1 MSRRASGLR
10 AWFLQRATA
19 LYLMLFIPYTL
30 LHLIFHAPADHAAW
44 RGWVAQ
50 PLVALGLLLFFV
62 SLLLHA
68 WVGIRDV
75 VIDYVHPT
83 AIRVTLLTLIGF
95 TLLGCGLWLLQI
107 ILLAQIAGQS

>member
-19 LYLMLFIPYTL
+19 IYLILFVLYTL
-30 LHLIFHAPADHAAW
+30 QHLIFCAPADYAAW
-44 RGWVAQ
+44 REWVAQ
-50 PLVALGLLLFFV
+50 PLVSLTILLFFA

-75 VIDYVHPT
+75 IIDYVHPT
-83 AIRVTLLTLIGF
+83 AIRVSVLTLIGF
-95 TLLGCGLWLLQI
+95 VLTGCAIWALQI
-107 ILLAQIAGQS
+107 IILAQIA

>member
-19 LYLMLFIPYTL
+19 IYLILFTLYLMQ
-30 LHLIFHAPADHAAW
+30 HLIFSAPADHAAW
-44 RGWVAQ
+44 QAWVAH
-50 PLVALGLLLFFV
+50 PLVSLAALLFFA

-83 AIRVTLLTLIGF
+83 GIRVTVLTVIGF
-95 TLLGCGLWLLQI
+95 VLVGCAAWALKI
-107 ILLAQIAGQS
+107 IILAQIA

>member
-10 AWFLQRATA
+10 AWFLQRASA
-19 LYLMLFIPYTL
+19 IYLILFFLYML
-30 LHLIFHAPADHAAW
+30 LHFIADAPADHVAW
-44 RGWVAQ
+44 QSWVAQ
-50 PLVALGLLLFFV
+50 PLVGFGLLLFFA

-83 AIRVTLLTLIGF
+83 AIRVSVLTVIGFVLIG
-95 TLLGCGLWLLQI
+95 CALWVLQVI
-107 ILLAQIAGQS
+107 ILAHVA

>member
-19 LYLMLFIPYTL
+19 IYLILFTFFL
-30 LHLIFHAPADHAAW
+30 LQHLIFCAPADQAAW
-44 RGWVAQ
+44 QEWVAQ
-50 PLVALGLLLFFV
+50 PLVSLASLLFFA

-75 VIDYVHPT
+75 IIDYVHPT
-83 AIRVTLLTLIGF
+83 AIRITVLTVIGF
-95 TLLGCGLWLLQI
+95 GLVGCAAWALKI
-107 ILLAQIAGQS
+107 IILAQIA

>member
-19 LYLMLFIPYTL
+19 VYLLLFILYTL
-30 LHLIFHAPADHAAW
+30 QHLIFHAPADYAAW
-44 RGWVAQ
+44 QGWVAQ
-50 PLVALGLLLFFV
+50 PAVSLGLLLFFA

-75 VIDYVHPT
+75 IIDYVHPT
-83 AIRVTLLTLIGF
+83 AIRVSVLTVIGF
-95 TLLGCGLWLLQI
+95 VLVACAVWALKI
-107 ILLAQIAGQS
+107 IILAQIA

>member
-10 AWFLQRATA
+10 AWFLQRASA
-19 LYLMLFIPYTL
+19 IYLLLFILYVL
-30 LHLIFHAPADHAAW
+30 QHMVLDAPNDFAAW

-50 PLVALGLLLFFV
+50 PLVGLGLLLFFA

-75 VIDYVHPT
+75 LIDYVHPT
-83 AIRVTLLTLIGF
+83 AIRVTILTLIGF
-95 TLLGCGLWLLQI
+95 ALIGCALWVLQI
-107 ILLAQIAGQS
+107 IFLAS

>member
-19 LYLMLFIPYTL
+19 IYLMLFILYTL
-30 LHLIFHAPADHAAW
+30 QHLIFHAPSGYAEWHGWAAS
-44 RGWVAQ
+44 
-50 PLVALGLLLFFV
+50 PLVALGLLLFFA

-75 VIDYVHPT
+75 IIDYVHHT
-83 AIRVTLLTLIGF
+83 AIRISVLTVIGF
-95 TLLGCGLWLLQI
+95 VLVGCAVWVLKI
-107 ILLAQIAGQS
+107 IILAQIA

>member
-19 LYLMLFIPYTL
+19 VYLLLFTLYALQ
-30 LHLIFHAPADHAAW
+30 HLIFHAPEGYAAW
-44 RGWVAQ
+44 RGWVGQ
-50 PLVALGLLLFFV
+50 PPVALGMLLFFI

-68 WVGIRDV
+68 WVGIRDL

-83 AIRVTLLTLIGF
+83 AVRVSLLTAVGF
-95 TLLGCGLWLLQI
+95 LLVGCAVWSLRI
-107 ILLAQIAGQS
+107 ILLAQLV

>member
-19 LYLMLFIPYTL
+19 IYLMLFVIYFL
-30 LHLIFHAPADHAAW
+30 QKLILCAPADYAAW
-44 RGWVAQ
+44 QTWVAQ
-50 PLVALGLLLFFV
+50 PLVSLGLSLFFA

-75 VIDYVHPT
+75 IIDYVHHT
-83 AIRVTLLTLIGF
+83 SIRITLLTVIGF
-95 TLLGCGLWLLQI
+95 LLLGCAIWALQT
-107 ILLAQIAGQS
+107 LFLAQIA